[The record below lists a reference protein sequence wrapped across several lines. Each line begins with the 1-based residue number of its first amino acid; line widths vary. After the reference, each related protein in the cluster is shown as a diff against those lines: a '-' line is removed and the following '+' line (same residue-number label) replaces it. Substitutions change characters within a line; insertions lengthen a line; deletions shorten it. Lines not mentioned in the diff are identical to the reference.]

1 MRQKRRKILMSN
13 KQKFYLIDGLIN
25 TLEAIMKVLD
35 LESMTG
41 YSAFL
46 AALKTQRTTYYS
58 NIDT

>member
-1 MRQKRRKILMSN
+1 MSN

-41 YSAFL
+41 YSTFL